1 MSSLQKRRA
10 HPSKLHRWS
19 IRNKGV
25 AGLGD
30 LLCLALQVVNYLDV
44 CLDCTYEIHAEN
56 GCRMGG
62 YWWCMKRMLLAHR
75 VQSYMATSP
84 LGCEAL

>member
-1 MSSLQKRRA
+1 MTHFQKRRA

-30 LLCLALQVVNYLDV
+30 LLCLALQVVNYLNV
-44 CLDCTYEIHAEN
+44 GLDCAHERYTAN

-62 YWWCMKRMLLAHR
+62 W
-75 VQSYMATSP
+75 
-84 LGCEAL
+84 